1 MSGWG
6 RSRGASRGRMRC
18 PGMVAGRRPAGWSA
32 RCPRAVGRP
41 VRGPAIIPPPGAG
54 LGAGPGGA
62 SGALAPCQFRLLRLA
77 PASQSVRAQ
86 RRAGSPEPQSAS
98 RRDAPAPSRRC
109 SHRPLRATPMP
120 AGRPGPAAQS
130 ARRQPRPLSSLWSP
144 LLLCVL
150 GVPRGGSGARE
161 YRAPCSSPPQG
172 RQDRAPRGAAAGGG
186 KRGRERHLDGP
197 GTKEGGPR
205 GALTCE
211 AHGATTQRPKN
222 TGYVPKAFLPDSLLQ
237 GRPARLLLRNIVVSR
252 NPHQGAGTPRGAHVC
267 VLDHRGRDASRA
279 GGARLG
285 VLGWVL
291 ARSGVP
297 SPTK

>member
-1 MSGWG
+1 MGKES
-6 RSRGASRGRMRC
+6 GASRGRMRC
-18 PGMVAGRRPAGWSA
+18 PGMVAGRRRAGWGA

-172 RQDRAPRGAAAGGG
+172 RQDRVPWGGQPRG
-186 KRGRERHLDGP
+186 R
-197 GTKEGGPR
+197 KEGARAPPGRPGNKGRRPSGRPHLR
-205 GALTCE
+205 GARCHYPAAQECPVMCPRPSYLTRFCK
-211 AHGATTQRPKN
+211 AVRP
-222 TGYVPKAFLPDSLLQ
+222 GSF
-237 GRPARLLLRNIVVSR
+237 
-252 NPHQGAGTPRGAHVC
+252 
-267 VLDHRGRDASRA
+267 
-279 GGARLG
+279 
-285 VLGWVL
+285 
-291 ARSGVP
+291 
-297 SPTK
+297 

>member
-41 VRGPAIIPPPGAG
+41 VRGPEIIPPPGAG

-86 RRAGSPEPQSAS
+86 RRAGSPEPQSTS

-172 RQDRAPRGAAAGGG
+172 RQDRAPRGAAAGEERGG
-186 KRGRERHLDGP
+186 ASATWTAREQRKAALGAP
-197 GTKEGGPR
+197 SPARRTVPLPSGPR
-205 GALTCE
+205 IPVMCPRPSYLTRFCK
-211 AHGATTQRPKN
+211 AVRP
-222 TGYVPKAFLPDSLLQ
+222 GSF
-237 GRPARLLLRNIVVSR
+237 
-252 NPHQGAGTPRGAHVC
+252 
-267 VLDHRGRDASRA
+267 
-279 GGARLG
+279 
-285 VLGWVL
+285 
-291 ARSGVP
+291 
-297 SPTK
+297 